1 MGLTLILLA
10 VLVVVIVVIVYV
22 MKRGS
27 GCDKF
32 IQEWKKASLEKKN
45 LMAEADIDC
54 NAQGLTP
61 IYDREKNLLLADVHM
76 AVSKDERN
84 KVSVAVNDDGVNVN
98 VIYGPLQDMVM
109 MTVSTKSKLY
119 NLTSLVELDT
129 AFQMKQPPSVS
140 MENEHFS
147 FTFYMN
153 LNDIPL
159 NAASLIIATL
169 GFTPVANLAPLM

>member
-1 MGLTLILLA
+1 
-10 VLVVVIVVIVYV
+10 
-22 MKRGS
+22 
-27 GCDKF
+27 
-32 IQEWKKASLEKKN
+32 
-45 LMAEADIDC
+45 
-54 NAQGLTP
+54 
-61 IYDREKNLLLADVHM
+61 M